1 MKLHAEVST
10 VDSRQVC
17 WFSKVGSRYNL
28 RCGQQNSGRHILGA
42 TICRQHIIAS
52 LGHWLPDDMCT
63 NDFCL
68 DGA

>member
-1 MKLHAEVST
+1 MKLHAEVAT

-52 LGHWLPDDMCT
+52 LDIG
-63 NDFCL
+63 CL
-68 DGA
+68 MTCALMIFV